1 MAIAMQNFFDRIA
14 AMQTGLKLGIVV
26 GLIGL
31 LAGGYYYFFYSDMQ
45 DEVAQLQKDHERLS
59 KEKKDYEKRKQ
70 EYLAFRNE
78 VNALLDEQK
87 ELLRILPKTDDIE
100 QFIENVQTQVELAG
114 LTKVTS
120 TREAALPVE
129 MYVKIPVKMS
139 LTGTYHQINHFFKNV
154 GDLKRIVNIENLSLE
169 PVAQGVAMDQPNL
182 LKADFIATTFQFV
195 DKGTGAAGQKPGG
208 VTIQAGGGH

>member
-1 MAIAMQNFFDRIA
+1 MQNFFDRIA
-14 AMQTGLKLGIVV
+14 STALSAKLGALV
-26 GLIGL
+26 GVIAL

-45 DEVAQLQKDHERLS
+45 DEVAQLTKDQERLG
-59 KEKKDYEKRKQ
+59 KEKRDYEKRKQ

-87 ELLRILPKTDDIE
+87 ELLRVLPKTDDIE
-100 QFIENVQTQVELAG
+100 QFIENVQAQVELSG

-120 TREAALPVE
+120 VREAAQPVE

-169 PVAQGVAMDQPNL
+169 PLSQSVAMDQPNL

-195 DKGTGAAGQKPGG
+195 DRAKGGAGQKPGG
-208 VTIQAGGGH
+208 VTIQAGGAH